1 MLLIETDSRKRKAK
15 QLNRLS
21 LMQLLRNWQPSRLI
35 EGQIT
40 FASLVVKSGQGET
53 ISPTQVPLHVIQ
65 ELLDAVQLD
74 ADLDYSS
81 SEEDSEANGGRVV
94 MAVKSADNFGTAH
107 SDRKNRTLRFRGFI
121 DSKEVLI
128 LLDSGSARTFISQE
142 VASLISQ
149 P

>member
-1 MLLIETDSRKRKAK
+1 VPHT
-15 QLNRLS
+15 
-21 LMQLLRNWQPSRLI
+21 
-35 EGQIT
+35 
-40 FASLVVKSGQGET
+40 
-53 ISPTQVPLHVIQ
+53 SPTACNTGVTGCCTIR
-65 ELLDAVQLD
+65 